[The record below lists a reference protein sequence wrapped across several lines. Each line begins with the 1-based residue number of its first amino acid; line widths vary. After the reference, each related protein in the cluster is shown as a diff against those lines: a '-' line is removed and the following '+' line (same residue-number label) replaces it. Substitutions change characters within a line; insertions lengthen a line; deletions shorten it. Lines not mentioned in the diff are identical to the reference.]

1 MKCKSKKCKSKK
13 CKPGVLKLL
22 LLMIVA
28 LILGSCA
35 SKGVRDQSPFIQ
47 VNSLKMMDETISLD
61 LGIRNVNI
69 ETLLIGQIEFS
80 ISLNETSLAV
90 YKAASQASVPANG
103 IENLH
108 FELNPS
114 VDGVALLN
122 ELQNDERPNLE
133 YSIEGVLF
141 VNEGDEM
148 KVLRK
153 GHIYRVPGRPGQF
166 R

>member
-1 MKCKSKKCKSKK
+1 MKCKSKKCKSK
-13 CKPGVLKLL
+13 VLKFLL
-22 LLMIVA
+22 FMMVA

-35 SKGVRDQSPFIQ
+35 SKGVRGQSPFIQ

-61 LGIRNVNI
+61 LGVRNVNT

-114 VDGVALLN
+114 ADGVALLN

-148 KVLRK
+148 KVSRK